1 MHAQDLAEKCSKD
14 FWPTLLVEMLVW
26 PPFQVANFAKVPLR
40 HQLVVM
46 NGGTIMDS
54 AFICW

>member
-1 MHAQDLAEKCSKD
+1 MQDLATKCRKD
-14 FWPTLLVEMLVW
+14 FWPTLVVEMVVW
-26 PPFQVANFAKVPLR
+26 PPFQVLNFAKVPLR